1 MASQPRPLTDPFETH
16 AAPDDWP
23 AAHLRPQLAELA
35 EGLDDRFARAGARLA
50 EVIDTIG
57 ALQGGLDTM
66 NHALD
71 DTTAATAVA
80 QLRAAAGRIEQLPA
94 MLRQRDADLVE
105 VGRLIRRLDGHIA
118 DILRQL
124 QMLGIYGMNI
134 KIAGAGGDFR
144 IFVDDMAGRLKT
156 GEAEIASF
164 ARRLTS
170 VMQSVVPV
178 RNAYAQVLSAQT
190 GVSHDVHER
199 IAQCGARLE
208 THLAGSGTMAG
219 QLAALAGQVQNS
231 VGGVLAAIQVADST
245 RQRIEHV
252 VSAIDIAAQAMRERH
267 APAGAADHVA
277 RLIAALIE
285 ATGQDHAGQ
294 SRALT
299 DSLDRLTAAGDDLAR
314 LLDRQ
319 VTRAGTSS
327 LDDLETGIGTIAQMT
342 TQLTETTV
350 RADAMVSSIAD
361 AADELT
367 HRLES
372 IDQIVRD
379 VKEIAI
385 NTRLLCLRQGQTGV
399 AVAVIAVEV
408 AQQAARLKQTAAEIA
423 GEIDQ
428 LDSLN
433 QGLRGTDPQGLCDD
447 SSDADLGTSLE
458 MARTAIAEACRHSDG
473 ALAQGEVAARR
484 LMAQLDAVAAVVG
497 DEDRLAE
504 VLRPAV
510 ATLSRPGCTLDE
522 AAQDWLRDVLPRIG
536 ALYTM
541 AAERTIHAGF
551 AMPGTIDPAPAAG
564 TQRVE
569 AVEQDDDGLF

>member
-1 MASQPRPLTDPFETH
+1 MASLPLPLEPY

-23 AAHLRPQLAELA
+23 AAQLRPQLAELA
-35 EGLDDRFARAGARLA
+35 EGLDDRFVRAGARLA

-66 NHALD
+66 NRALD

-80 QLRAAAGRIEQLPA
+80 QLRAAARRIEQLPA
-94 MLRQRDADLVE
+94 MLCQRDADLVE

-208 THLAGSGTMAG
+208 THLAGSGAMAG
-219 QLAALAGQVQNS
+219 ELAALAGQVQHS
-231 VGGVLAAIQVADST
+231 VGGVLGAIQVADST

-252 VSAIDIAAQAMRERH
+252 VSAIDIAARAMRDRH
-267 APAGAADHVA
+267 TPPGAADHVA
-277 RLIAALIE
+277 RLIAALID
-285 ATGQDHAGQ
+285 ATGQDHASQG
-294 SRALT
+294 RALT

-314 LLDRQ
+314 LLDSQ
-319 VTRAGTSS
+319 VARAGTSS
-327 LDDLETGIGTIAQMT
+327 LDDLESGIGTIAQMT

-408 AQQAARLKQTAAEIA
+408 AQQAARLKQTAADIA

-428 LDSLN
+428 LDTLN
-433 QGLRGTDPQGLCDD
+433 QGLRGTDPQGVCDD
-447 SSDADLGTSLE
+447 SIDGDLGATLE
-458 MARTAIAEACRHSDG
+458 MARAAIAEACRHSDD
-473 ALAQGEVAARR
+473 ALGQGEVAARR

-497 DEDRLAE
+497 DEDRLVQA
-504 VLRPAV
+504 LARISRPA
-510 ATLSRPGCTLDE
+510 ASALSSPASMLDA
-522 AAQDWLRDVLPRIG
+522 AAQEWLRDVLPRIG

-541 AAERTIHAGF
+541 AEERTIHAGF
-551 AMPGTIDPAPAAG
+551 AVPGMAVEPLQTDTPL
-564 TQRVE
+564 VE
-569 AVEQDDDGLF
+569 AVEQDEDGFF